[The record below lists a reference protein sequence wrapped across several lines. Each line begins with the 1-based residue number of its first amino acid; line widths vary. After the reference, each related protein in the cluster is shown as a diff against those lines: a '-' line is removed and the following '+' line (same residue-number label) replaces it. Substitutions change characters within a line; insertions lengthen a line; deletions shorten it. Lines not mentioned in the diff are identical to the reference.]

1 MIHNKYWKGRN
12 KTNASSTLVEKSIPI
27 AFQPYYHFTI
37 CKSTYLYPMRYIKYA
52 ADKIFTGREILGKNH
67 ALILQASGEVVEI
80 IPIEN
85 AGDDV
90 QFFPGMLS
98 PGFINSHCHLELS
111 HLKNV
116 IAQKTG
122 LLPFIESILQNR
134 LAEPEIILSAIEK
147 GEQEML
153 ENGIV
158 AVGDICNTTDTIITK
173 NKSNIQYR
181 NFIELLGFLPER
193 AEEVFKSGKKVYD
206 AYCANEKSANH
217 TSYAP
222 HSPYTVSEN
231 LFKKIN
237 HADAGKITSIHNQE
251 SKDENHF
258 FMGEKNGFQQLYKNL
273 GIDISFFKPSVK
285 SSLQTYFSSLDKLS
299 TIILVHN
306 TFSNEED
313 ILFLQESIKENS
325 QQIYFCLC
333 LNANLYIENIL
344 PPVHLFR
351 KNNLKIV
358 LGTDSLASNESL
370 SILDEIKTLRKNFTG
385 IPLEEM
391 LQWATLNGA
400 QALGFENELGSFDK
414 GKAPGVLNITFDSK
428 NGEPENVRRLI

>member
-1 MIHNKYWKGRN
+1 
-12 KTNASSTLVEKSIPI
+12 
-27 AFQPYYHFTI
+27 
-37 CKSTYLYPMRYIKYA
+37 MRYIKYA
-52 ADKIFTGREILGKNH
+52 ADKIFNGREILGKNH
-67 ALILQASGEVVEI
+67 ALILQASGEIVEI

-116 IAQKTG
+116 IAQKSG
-122 LLPFIESILQNR
+122 LIPFIESILQKR
-134 LAEPEIILSAIEK
+134 FAEPEIILAAIEK
-147 GEQEML
+147 YEKEMW

-158 AVGDICNTTDTIITK
+158 AVGDICNTTDTIFTK
-173 NKSNIQYR
+173 NKSDIQYR

-193 AEEVFKSGKKVYD
+193 AEEVFHAGKKVFD
-206 AYCANEKSANH
+206 AFCIYEKLANY

-222 HSPYTVSEN
+222 HAPYTVSEN

-251 SKDENHF
+251 TKDEDLF

-273 GIDISFFKPSVK
+273 GIDISFFKPSGK
-285 SSLQTYFSSLDKLS
+285 SCLQTYFSSLDKLS

-306 TFSNEED
+306 TYTKEQD
-313 ILFLQESIKENS
+313 ILFLQECHKINP

-333 LNANLYIENIL
+333 PNANLYIENIL

-370 SILDEIKTLRKNFTG
+370 SILDEIKTLRKNFPA

-400 QALGFENELGSFDK
+400 HALGFENELGSFAK
-414 GKAPGVLNITFDSK
+414 GKKPGILNITLDSK
-428 NGEPENVRRLI
+428 NGEPEKVRRLI

>member
-1 MIHNKYWKGRN
+1 
-12 KTNASSTLVEKSIPI
+12 
-27 AFQPYYHFTI
+27 
-37 CKSTYLYPMRYIKYA
+37 MRYIKYA
-52 ADKIFTGREILGKNH
+52 ADIIFTGREIVDKNEV
-67 ALILQASGEVVEI
+67 LILQASGEIVEI

-122 LLPFIESILQNR
+122 LIPFIESILQNR
-134 LAEPEIILSAIEK
+134 FAEPGIILAAIEK
-147 GEQEML
+147 GEQEMW

-158 AVGDICNTTDTIITK
+158 AVGDISNTTDTIFTK
-173 NKSNIQYR
+173 NKRNIQYR

-193 AEEVFKSGKKVYD
+193 ADVVFVSGKKVYD
-206 AYCANEKSANH
+206 AFFENEKLKDF

-222 HSPYTVSEN
+222 HAPYTVSEN
-231 LFKKIN
+231 LLNKIN
-237 HADAGKITSIHNQE
+237 DADAHKITSIHNQE
-251 SKDENHF
+251 SQDEDLF
-258 FMGEKNGFQQLYKNL
+258 FRGEKNGFQQLYKNL
-273 GIDISFFKPSVK
+273 GIDISFFKPSGK
-285 SSLQTYFSSLDKLS
+285 SSLQTYFSSLTKLS

-306 TFSNEED
+306 TFTSEED
-313 ILFLQESIKENS
+313 VLFLQEYHKKNP

-333 LNANLYIENIL
+333 PNANLYIENIL

-351 KNNLKIV
+351 KNNFKIV
-358 LGTDSLASNESL
+358 LGTDSLASNETL
-370 SILDEIKTLRKNFTG
+370 SILDEIKTLRKNFPE
-385 IPLEEM
+385 ISLDEM

-400 QALGFENELGSFDK
+400 QALGFENELGSFEK
-414 GKAPGVLNITFDSK
+414 GKMPGVLNITLDSK

>member
-1 MIHNKYWKGRN
+1 
-12 KTNASSTLVEKSIPI
+12 
-27 AFQPYYHFTI
+27 
-37 CKSTYLYPMRYIKYA
+37 MRYIKYA
-52 ADKIFTGREILGKNH
+52 ADIIFTGREILDKNEV
-67 ALILQASGEVVEI
+67 LILQDSGEIVEI

-90 QFFPGMLS
+90 QFFAGMLS

-122 LLPFIESILQNR
+122 LIPFIESILQNR
-134 LAEPEIILSAIEK
+134 FAEPGIILAAIEK
-147 GEQEML
+147 GEQEMW

-158 AVGDICNTTDTIITK
+158 AVGDISNTTDTIFTK
-173 NKSNIQYR
+173 NKSDIQYR

-193 AEEVFKSGKKVYD
+193 ADEVFVSGKKVYD
-206 AYCANEKSANH
+206 AFFENEKLKDF

-222 HSPYTVSEN
+222 HAPYTVSEN
-231 LFKKIN
+231 LLNKIN
-237 HADAGKITSIHNQE
+237 DADAGKITSIHNQE
-251 SKDENHF
+251 SQDEDLF
-258 FMGEKNGFQQLYKNL
+258 FMGEKNGFQKLYKNL
-273 GIDISFFKPSVK
+273 GIDISFFKPPGK
-285 SSLQTYFSSLDKLS
+285 SSLQTYFSSLEKLS

-306 TFSNEED
+306 TFTSQED
-313 ILFLQESIKENS
+313 ILYLQDCCKENQ

-333 LNANLYIENIL
+333 PNANLYIENIL

-370 SILDEIKTLRKNFTG
+370 SILDEIKTLRKNFPE
-385 IPLEEM
+385 ISLDEM

-400 QALGFENELGSFDK
+400 KALGFENELGSFDA
-414 GKAPGVLNITFDSK
+414 GKKPGVLNITLDSR
-428 NGEPENVRRLI
+428 NVEPENVRRLI